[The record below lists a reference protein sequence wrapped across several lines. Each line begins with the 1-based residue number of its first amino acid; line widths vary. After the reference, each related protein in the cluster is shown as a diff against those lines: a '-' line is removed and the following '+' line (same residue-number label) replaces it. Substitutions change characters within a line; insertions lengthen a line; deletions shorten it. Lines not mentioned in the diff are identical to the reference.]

1 MAEAIY
7 LDHNASTPC
16 DPRVLEAMLPCF
28 GKLFANPSSRSHRPG
43 QAVAARLEEAR
54 ASIAH
59 SLGARS
65 AAEIVLTSGATE
77 ANVTAL
83 SGVARALGDRRRHL
97 VSQVTEHPSVLEPL
111 DRLGREAFAVT
122 LVGVDGDGRVRPD
135 EVAASLRD
143 DTAVVSVMLASNI
156 TGVVQ
161 PVAEIARLAHARGIL
176 VHCDAAQGG
185 GALEIDARALDVD
198 LLTVSAHKIYGP
210 KGIGALLVRRRRPP
224 VALAPLLIGGGQEGG
239 LRSGTV
245 NLPGAVGLAAALGLA
260 AAERASEAPRLAALR
275 DRFETLVT
283 SALDGVT
290 VNGQGAP
297 RLPGTTNLSFAGI
310 DSSSLLASLPDVAV
324 SSGSAC
330 TSTLPEPSPTL
341 LAMRVSK
348 PLARAAI
355 RVGLG
360 RFSTEAE
367 VDHAAARIVEEVA
380 RLRTLA
386 AHRRR

>member
-16 DPRVLEAMLPCF
+16 DPRVVEAMLPCF
-28 GKLFANPSSRSHRPG
+28 GELFANPSSRAHRPG
-43 QAVAARLEEAR
+43 QVAALRLEEAR

-59 SLGARS
+59 RLGARS
-65 AAEIVLTSGATE
+65 TAEVVLTSGATE

-83 SGVARALGDRRRHL
+83 SGVTRALGDRRRHL
-97 VSQVTEHPSVLEPL
+97 VTQVTEHPSVLEPL
-111 DRLGREAFAVT
+111 ARLGRDGFAVT

-143 DTAVVSVMLASNI
+143 DTVLVSVMLASNI

-185 GALEIDARALDVD
+185 GVLEIDARALDVD

-245 NLPGAVGLAAALGLA
+245 NLPGAVGLAAALELA
-260 AAERASEAPRLAALR
+260 AAERPSEAPRLAALR

-297 RLPGTTNLSFAGI
+297 RLAGTTNLSFAGI

-330 TSTLPEPSPTL
+330 TSTRPEPSPTL
-341 LAMRVSK
+341 LAMGVSK
-348 PLARAAI
+348 PLARTAI

-360 RFSTEAE
+360 RSTTDAE
-367 VDHAAARIVEEVA
+367 VDYAAARIVEEVA

-386 AHRRR
+386 ARRRR